1 MRQFNLAKTAKS
13 VTLFCRLVKLG
24 KPCTA
29 NAMDASGRTASLL
42 KAVLRNGFSTKNG
55 APFDFPRLFICDDIQ
70 KQLYHKCTTP
80 NDIDLSDL
88 ETIRKIQA
96 LMTYVGRKERER
108 KERVSGR
115 EVNDDNIHS
124 FFMEIDLSKPF
135 VLKSN
140 GIKDGKLCLSFTF
153 SS

>member
-1 MRQFNLAKTAKS
+1 MRQFNLNKTAKS

-24 KPCTA
+24 KSCTA

-42 KAVLRNGFSTKNG
+42 KMVLRNSFSTKNG

-80 NDIDLSDL
+80 NDVDLSDL

-96 LMTYVGRKERER
+96 LMTYVGREER
-108 KERVSGR
+108 KRKEKVSGDGATS
-115 EVNDDNIHS
+115 NDVKS
-124 FFMEIDLSKPF
+124 LLMQIDLSKPF
-135 VLKSN
+135 VLKSA
-140 GIKDGKLCLSFTF
+140 GIKNGKVLLSITF

>member
-1 MRQFNLAKTAKS
+1 MRQFNLNKTAKS

-24 KPCTA
+24 KSCTA

-42 KAVLRNGFSTKNG
+42 KMVLRNSFSTKNG
-55 APFDFPRLFICDDIQ
+55 APFDFPRLFICDDIN

-80 NDIDLSDL
+80 NDVDLSDL

-96 LMTYVGRKERER
+96 LMTYVGREERKQ
-108 KERVSGR
+108 KERVNSER
-115 EVNDDNIHS
+115 VLPNDVKS
-124 FFMEIDLSKPF
+124 LLMPIDLSKPF
-135 VLKSN
+135 VLKSA
-140 GIKDGKLCLSFTF
+140 GIKNGKLLLSITF

>member
-1 MRQFNLAKTAKS
+1 MRQFNLNKTAKS

-24 KPCTA
+24 KSCTA

-42 KAVLRNGFSTKNG
+42 KMVLRNGFSTKNG
-55 APFDFPRLFICDDIQ
+55 APFDFPRLFICDDIH

-80 NDIDLSDL
+80 NDVDLSDF

-108 KERVSGR
+108 KERVSG
-115 EVNDDNIHS
+115 EKINSPDVQS
-124 FFMEIDLSKPF
+124 LLMQIDLSKPF
-135 VLKSN
+135 CLKSA
-140 GIKDGKLCLSFTF
+140 GIRDGKLCLSLTF

>member
-1 MRQFNLAKTAKS
+1 MRQFNLGKTAKS
-13 VTLFCRLVKLG
+13 VILFCRLVKIG
-24 KPCTA
+24 QSCTA
-29 NAMDASGRTASLL
+29 KAMDTSGRTASLL
-42 KAVLRNGFSTKNG
+42 KMVLRNNFYTKNG

-80 NDIDLSDL
+80 NDVDLSDL

-108 KERVSGR
+108 REKVSS
-115 EVNDDNIHS
+115 EKVTSNDVKS
-124 FFMEIDLSKPF
+124 LLMPIDLSKPF
-135 VLKSN
+135 VLKSA
-140 GIKDGKLCLSFTF
+140 GIKNGKLLLSITF

>member
-1 MRQFNLAKTAKS
+1 MRQFNLNNTSRS
-13 VTLFCRLVKLG
+13 VLLFCRLVKLG
-24 KPCTA
+24 KSCTA
-29 NAMDASGRTASLL
+29 NAIDANGRTAALL
-42 KAVLRNGFSTKNG
+42 KAVLRNSFSTKNG
-55 APFDFPRLFICDDIQ
+55 APFDFPRLFVCDDIQ

-80 NDIDLSDL
+80 NDVDLSDL

-108 KERVSGR
+108 KERASG
-115 EVNDDNIHS
+115 EKVNVEDIHS
-124 FFMEIDLSKPF
+124 FSMEIDLSKPF

-140 GIKDGKLCLSFTF
+140 GIKDGKLSLSFTF